1 MKTHTLL
8 ISGMN
13 GEHCVRVITK
23 VISDQPGARIDHIE
37 VGRAEIG
44 IDDTKNSLNNIVA
57 AIEKLGYKVAR

>member
-23 VISDQPGARIDHIE
+23 VISDQPGTRIDHIE

-44 IDDTKNSLNNIVA
+44 IDETRNTRDNIVT